1 MLKPTPENKQ
11 AKPSNTTLG
20 WYLYFCLYRL
30 FLQYLPSEYSSDQLH
45 AVDYDLT
52 VSPISTKNSHEF
64 SKKEICDSIL
74 SKLGESTFEEYK
86 NNAKKWFHNH
96 KSFIITMNNVFSV
109 QNGMS
114 VLGIDKEIPII
125 SVIEMQWWQTV
136 LRRTVLLSL
145 FFSTRLIDLKYVLL
159 VTWVL
164 LMLLGGSEPEKP
176 QVLKFMMWH
185 YGVETSIFWD
195 DSPSEIKRMREQCTQ
210 VTSVKIPRPNKKDAN
225 DHTKPGMF
233 SYDTFELYTEELK
246 RNWKDN

>member
-1 MLKPTPENKQ
+1 MPRHN
-11 AKPSNTTLG
+11 S
-20 WYLYFCLYRL
+20 C
-30 FLQYLPSEYSSDQLH
+30 DQILH

-52 VSPISTKNSHEF
+52 ASPISTKNSHEF
-64 SKKEICDSIL
+64 SKKEIYDTIS
-74 SKLGESTFEEYK
+74 SKLGESAFEEYK
-86 NNAKKWFHNH
+86 SKAKKWFHDNNA
-96 KSFIITMNNVFSV
+96 FIITMNNVFSV
-109 QNGMS
+109 ENGLS

-176 QVLKFMMWH
+176 QVLKFMMWY

-233 SYDTFELYTEELK
+233 SYDTYDLHTEEVK
-246 RNWKDN
+246 RNWNEN